1 MNKTLIK
8 NFAIDARVR
17 LIQMAIDNAGLVGI
31 AKDKIDS
38 PIQKGDNFEIYKT
51 IAGTDHTITGNEI
64 KQRESLVKR
73 IKKDGFENVMEMTAY
88 TWFNRIIAIR
98 YMEVNDYLPTR
109 VRVLS
114 SETAGKKEPDIIT
127 MAPDNV
133 DLNFTSAEKE
143 LIRDL
148 KAKQKMDEAFR
159 FLFIKQCNELNKELP
174 KLFEKTTGGSLDY
187 TELLFSLS
195 FIQADGVV
203 ARLLEIDEDDFK
215 DQVQIIGWMY
225 QYYNTELKDDT
236 FAKLKKN
243 VKITKERIPA
253 ATQLFTPDWIVRYM
267 VENSLGR
274 LYAQSNTSQSEEHI
288 AKLMGW
294 KYYLPQA
301 EQTEEVQ
308 KKLAQIRQE
317 QDANFNLENIKL
329 LDPCMGSGHIL
340 VYAFDVLIQ
349 MYKNAGYNERDAAL
363 KIMQNNIYGLDIDDR
378 AAQLT
383 YFALMMKG
391 RQYDRRFFE
400 RDVKPNTYAI
410 QESNGISEIS
420 LEKAINA
427 SCNAEPTRHAELVS
441 ASLSTAKYIIQTFKD
456 AKEYGSIIDVE
467 KRDYDSLKDILVTWK
482 ENHEA
487 TLENVLIETDV
498 DDLIPLCQIAKVMST
513 KYDVVVTNPP
523 YMASGGMSSKLNNYV
538 KNNFPE
544 SKYDFFSVFIE
555 KCRSYNKN
563 NGYYTMITQPSF
575 LFLSTF
581 EKLRNKILFTSTIQ
595 SLLHMGRGIFGID
608 FGSTA
613 FVLQNKKIDN
623 YIGSYFKLH
632 ERTFQYIEIEDI
644 ENLYLNSVKDQNFEF
659 DFSTYKKDCDNDNT
673 FEKASNKPL
682 KIRYFINQ
690 EKFFR
695 IPGFPIAYWVSD
707 VFLNEFNNK
716 KMEDVA
722 IITNGMFTCNNKLFL
737 RCWFETNIND
747 IFFNCK
753 TQQES
758 MTDNRKWY
766 PYNKGGDSRRWYGN
780 QELIVNFK
788 HFGKEISNY
797 RVENG
802 QSSVFPGQKY
812 YFNESLS
819 WSLVSSGSFSI
830 RFYPSGFVFDIAGS
844 SIFVNDKNNE
854 KYLLGS
860 LASSVMLRT
869 LSVLNP
875 TINYQAGDVR
885 SLPALIDINKKDY
898 VSSLVNE
905 NIIISKTDWDSFETS
920 WDFSKHPFLP
930 LYIDYKEAADNSI
943 FISDMY
949 SKWEKECSDRF
960 ATLKSN
966 EEELNRIFIEIY
978 GLQNELTPEV
988 QDKDVTVRLADR
1000 TRDIKSFI
1008 SYAVGCMFGRYSL
1021 SKEGLAYAGGNM
1033 DMNNYK
1039 YFIPDADNVIPVT
1052 DEEYFSDDIVTRF
1065 VEFVRQVYGESTLEE
1080 NLRFIAESL
1089 PNKGDTPKEVIRSYF
1104 LNDFYKDHCKIYQKR
1119 PIYWMFD
1126 SGKENGFK
1134 ALIYMHRYDNQTLAR
1149 VRTDYLHKLQTM
1161 YEAALIQCQ
1170 HISENPATAARDKA
1184 IAIKRIAK
1192 IIKQLEE
1199 TKLYDQA
1206 LGHIASQYIDIDL
1219 DNGVNVN
1226 YEKFQGVQVA
1236 REGQKA
1242 IKIDLLA
1249 KRG

>member
-17 LIQMAIDNAGLVGI
+17 LIQMAIDNAGLLGI
-31 AKDKIDS
+31 TKDKIDT
-38 PIQKGDNFEIYKT
+38 PIQKGTDFEIYKT
-51 IAGTDHTITGNEI
+51 VAGTEHTIKGNEI
-64 KQRESLVKR
+64 KQRESLVNR
-73 IKKDGFENVMEMTAY
+73 IKRDGFENVMEAAAY

-98 YMEVNDYLPTR
+98 YMEVNDYLPSR

-127 MAPDNV
+127 LAPDNV
-133 DLNFTSAEKE
+133 DLNFTEAEKQQIRE
-143 LIRDL
+143 L
-148 KAKQKMDEAFR
+148 KTKQKMDEVFQL
-159 FLFIKQCNELNKELP
+159 LFIKQCNELNKYLP
-174 KLFEKTTGGSLDY
+174 KLFEKTSAGALDY

-195 FIQADGVV
+195 FIQSDGVV
-203 ARLLEIDEDDFK
+203 ARLLEIDEEDFK

-274 LYAQSNTSQSEEHI
+274 LYAQSITTQSEEQT
-288 AKLMGW
+288 AQMMGW
-294 KYYLPQA
+294 KYYLPET

-317 QDANFNLENIKL
+317 QIANFNLENIKI

-349 MYKNAGYNERDAAL
+349 MYKNAGYNERDAAQ
-363 KIMQNNIYGLDIDDR
+363 KILQNNIFGLDIDNR
-378 AAQLT
+378 AAQLA

-400 RDVKPNTYAI
+400 RNIEPNVYAI
-410 QESNGISEIS
+410 QESNEIENGK
-420 LEKAINA
+420 LIIEKCTNLLDTRLLSGVEATLNYLIN
-427 SCNAEPTRHAELVS
+427 
-441 ASLSTAKYIIQTFKD
+441 TFHD

-467 KRDYDSLKDILVTWK
+467 PKDYDALKNTLVAWK
-482 ENHEA
+482 QNHDA
-487 TLENVLIETDV
+487 TLENVLVESDV
-498 DDLIPLCQIAKVMST
+498 DDLIPLCQIAKVMSS

-523 YMASGGMSSKLNNYV
+523 YMGGSGMGEDLSNFVKKNYPDSKSDL
-538 KNNFPE
+538 FA
-544 SKYDFFSVFIE
+544 VFIE
-555 KCRSYNKN
+555 KCGSYAKKT
-563 NGYYTMITQPSF
+563 GLISMITQHAWM
-575 LFLSTF
+575 FLSSY
-581 EKLRNKILFTSTIQ
+581 EKLREKLNSWTTLNMAHLGARAFDEIGGEVVQT
-595 SLLHMGRGIFGID
+595 
-608 FGSTA
+608 TA
-613 FVLQNKKIDN
+613 FVGMNQKLAN
-623 YIGSYFKLH
+623 YKGSYKRLVDFAGEAEK
-632 ERTFQYIEIEDI
+632 ESAFADETNTYFAQQ
-644 ENLYLNSVKDQNFEF
+644 ENFTKIPGMPVAYWISEKLYLSFIKGNRFEGETKKGVLTGDNNKFLRLWYEVIAGKTGYDIYSYNEMTVSPKKWFPVTSGGYMRKWYGNFDTIVNLENGGKEIIDTVKNYRLRDPKYYFLEAITWTEVSSGK
-659 DFSTYKKDCDNDNT
+659 FSC
-673 FEKASNKPL
+673 
-682 KIRYFINQ
+682 RYVPKGILFGNGGPVS
-690 EKFFR
+690 FF
-695 IPGFPIAYWVSD
+695 
-707 VFLNEFNNK
+707 FNNK
-716 KMEDVA
+716 LD
-722 IITNGMFTCNNKLFL
+722 
-737 RCWFETNIND
+737 
-747 IFFNCK
+747 
-753 TQQES
+753 
-758 MTDNRKWY
+758 
-766 PYNKGGDSRRWYGN
+766 YNLGLLNSKVS
-780 QELIVNFK
+780 I
-788 HFGKEISNY
+788 EI
-797 RVENG
+797 
-802 QSSVFPGQKY
+802 
-812 YFNESLS
+812 L
-819 WSLVSSGSFSI
+819 
-830 RFYPSGFVFDIAGS
+830 
-844 SIFVNDKNNE
+844 SIF
-854 KYLLGS
+854 
-860 LASSVMLRT
+860 A
-869 LSVLNP
+869 P
-875 TINYQAGDVR
+875 TINFGPEQ
-885 SLPALIDINKKDY
+885 IDKIPILFPNDNSQLSTIN
-898 VSSLVNE
+898 SLVE
-905 NIIISKTDWDSFETS
+905 QNISLSKSDWDFFENS
-920 WDFSKHPFLP
+920 WDFAKHPLLP
-930 LYIDYKEAADNSI
+930 VNIDYKETADNSVL
-943 FISDMY
+943 ISDCY
-949 SKWEKECSDRF
+949 AKWEKECSDRF

-978 GLQNELTPEV
+978 GLQDELTPEV

-1021 SKEGLAYAGGNM
+1021 SKEGLAYAGGDM

-1065 VEFVRQVYGESTLEE
+1065 VEFVRQVYGESTLEG

-1104 LNDFYKDHCKIYQKR
+1104 LNDFYKDHCKTYQKR

-1134 ALIYMHRYDNQTLAR
+1134 ALIYMHRYDNQTPAR
-1149 VRTDYLHKLQTM
+1149 VRTDYMHKLQKM
-1161 YEAALIQCQ
+1161 YDAALVQCTQ
-1170 HISENPATAARDKA
+1170 IAENPATAARDKA
-1184 IAIKRIAK
+1184 LAIKRIAK
-1192 IIKQLEE
+1192 ITKQLEE

-1219 DNGVNVN
+1219 DDGINVN

>member
-51 IAGTDHTITGNEI
+51 LAGTEHTITGAEI
-64 KQRESLVKR
+64 KQRESLVNR
-73 IKKDGFENVMEMTAY
+73 IKKDGFENVMEAAAY

-114 SETAGKKEPDIIT
+114 SKTAGKKEPDIIT
-127 MAPDNV
+127 QAPDNV
-133 DLNFTSAEKE
+133 ELNFTEAEKQQ
-143 LIRDL
+143 IREL
-148 KAKQKMDEAFR
+148 KAKQKMDEVFQL
-159 FLFIKQCNELNKELP
+159 LFIKQCNELNKYLP
-174 KLFEKTTGGSLDY
+174 KLFEKTSAGELDY

-195 FIQADGVV
+195 FIQTDGVV
-203 ARLLEIDEDDFK
+203 ARLLEIDEEDFK

-274 LYAQSNTSQSEEHI
+274 LYAQSNTAQSEEQT
-288 AKLMGW
+288 AQMMGW
-294 KYYLPQA
+294 KYYLPEA

-317 QDANFNLENIKL
+317 QNANFNLENIKV

-363 KIMQNNIYGLDIDDR
+363 KIMQNNIFGLDIDDR

-400 RDVKPNTYAI
+400 RAVKPNTYAI

-420 LEKAINA
+420 LEKAINT
-427 SCNAEPTRHAELVS
+427 SCNAEPTRYAELVS
-441 ASLSTAKYIIQTFKD
+441 ASLSTAKYIIQTFHD

-467 KRDYDSLKDILVTWK
+467 SKDYDELKNTLVAWK
-482 ENHEA
+482 QNHDA
-487 TLENVLIETDV
+487 TLENVLVESDV
-498 DDLIPLCQIAKVMST
+498 DDLVSLCQIAKVMSS

-523 YMASGGMSSKLNNYV
+523 YMGASGMGEHLSNFVKKNYPDSKSDL
-538 KNNFPE
+538 FA
-544 SKYDFFSVFIE
+544 VFIE
-555 KCRSYNKN
+555 KCGSYAKKT
-563 NGYYTMITQPSF
+563 GLISMITQHAWM
-575 LFLSTF
+575 FLSSY
-581 EKLRNKILFTSTIQ
+581 EKLREKLNSRTTLNMAHLGARAFDEIGGEVVQT
-595 SLLHMGRGIFGID
+595 
-608 FGSTA
+608 TA
-613 FVLQNKKIDN
+613 FVDLNKSISN
-623 YIGSYFKLH
+623 YKA
-632 ERTFQYIEIEDI
+632 
-644 ENLYLNSVKDQNFEF
+644 
-659 DFSTYKKDCDNDNT
+659 TYKRLVDFTGEAEKEVAFADEKNT
-673 FEKASNKPL
+673 
-682 KIRYFINQ
+682 YFAQQ
-690 EKFFR
+690 ENFAK
-695 IPGFPIAYWVSD
+695 IPGMPVAYWVSGN
-707 VFLNEFNNK
+707 FLNTFTGK
-716 KMEDVA
+716 KISDYAETREGLSPAD
-722 IITNGMFTCNNKLFL
+722 NERFL
-737 RCWFETNIND
+737 RLWYEIDFSKKAVKWFPYTKGGD
-747 IFFNCK
+747 F
-753 TQQES
+753 
-758 MTDNRKWY
+758 RKWY
-766 PYNKGGDSRRWYGN
+766 GNNDYLVNWENDGYEIKNNIDKKTGRIRSHNYNGQYAFKKGFTWTAISSSATSFRYVNGDSLFDSAGSMGFSFEINNLYY
-780 QELIVNFK
+780 ELALLNSIIGYTVFKFISPTIKFMPGHILQVPLILPEENAQFATFNF
-788 HFGKEISNY
+788 HLSTINFL
-797 RVENG
+797 VEQNI
-802 QSSVFPGQKY
+802 
-812 YFNESLS
+812 SLS
-819 WSLVSSGSFSI
+819 KS
-830 RFYPSGFVFDIAGS
+830 
-844 SIFVNDKNNE
+844 
-854 KYLLGS
+854 
-860 LASSVMLRT
+860 
-869 LSVLNP
+869 
-875 TINYQAGDVR
+875 
-885 SLPALIDINKKDY
+885 
-898 VSSLVNE
+898 
-905 NIIISKTDWDSFETS
+905 DWDAFETS
-920 WDFSKHPFLP
+920 WDFVKHPLLP
-930 LYIDYKEAADNSI
+930 SVDFKDSAANAI
-943 FISDMY
+943 HISDMY

-960 ATLKSN
+960 ARLKSN

-978 GLQNELTPEV
+978 GLQDELTPEV

-1021 SKEGLAYAGGNM
+1021 SKEGLAYVGGDM

-1052 DEEYFSDDIVTRF
+1052 NEEYFSDDIVTRF

-1080 NLRFIAESL
+1080 NLRFVAESL
-1089 PNKGDTPKEVIRSYF
+1089 PNKGDTPKEVIRTYF
-1104 LNDFYKDHCKIYQKR
+1104 LNDFYKDHCKTYLKR

-1134 ALIYMHRYDNQTLAR
+1134 ALIYMHRYDNQTPAR
-1149 VRTDYLHKLQTM
+1149 VRTDYMHKLQKM
-1161 YEAALIQCQ
+1161 YDAALVQCTQ
-1170 HISENPATAARDKA
+1170 IAENPATAARDKA
-1184 IAIKRIAK
+1184 LAIKRIAK
-1192 IIKQLEE
+1192 ITKQLEE

-1219 DNGVNVN
+1219 DDGVNVN

-1242 IKIDLLA
+1242 IKIDILA

>member
-243 VKITKERIPA
+243 IKITKERIPA

-274 LYAQSNTSQSEEHI
+274 LYIQNQNAMDEKTVAE
-288 AKLMGW
+288 AMGW

-308 KKLAQIRQE
+308 KQLDAIKLE
-317 QDANFNLENIKL
+317 QQKNGAFNLETIKV

-340 VYAFDVLIQ
+340 VYAFDVLVQ
-349 MYKNAGYNERDAAL
+349 MYKNAGYNERDAAQ
-363 KIMQNNIYGLDIDDR
+363 KIMQNNIFGLDIDNR
-378 AAQLT
+378 AAQLA

-400 RDVKPNTYAI
+400 RDIEPNVYAI

-420 LEKAINA
+420 INKVV
-427 SCNAEPTRHAELVS
+427 SESAETYV
-441 ASLSTAKYIIQTFKD
+441 AKYLINIFHD

-467 KRDYDSLKDILVTWK
+467 PKDYDVLKNNLITWK
-482 ENHEA
+482 KNHDA
-487 TLENVLIETDV
+487 TLENVLVETDV
-498 DDLIPLCQIAKVMST
+498 DDLIPLCQIAKLMSS

-523 YMASGGMSSKLNNYV
+523 YMGASGMGEHLSNFVKKNYPDSKGDL
-538 KNNFPE
+538 FA
-544 SKYDFFSVFIE
+544 VFIE
-555 KCRSYNKN
+555 KCGSYAKKT
-563 NGYYTMITQPSF
+563 GLISMITQHAWM
-575 LFLSTF
+575 FLSSY
-581 EKLRNKILFTSTIQ
+581 EKLREKLNSRTTLNMAHLGARAFDEIGGEVVQT
-595 SLLHMGRGIFGID
+595 
-608 FGSTA
+608 TA
-613 FVLQNKKIDN
+613 FVSLNENIAN
-623 YIGSYFKLH
+623 YKAIYKRLVDFAGEAEKETAFVEEKNTYFA
-632 ERTFQYIEIEDI
+632 QQ
-644 ENLYLNSVKDQNFEF
+644 ENFAK
-659 DFSTYKKDCDNDNT
+659 
-673 FEKASNKPL
+673 
-682 KIRYFINQ
+682 
-690 EKFFR
+690 
-695 IPGFPIAYWVSD
+695 IPGMPVAYWVSEK
-707 VFLNEFNNK
+707 FLSIFNSHLLFEETISDGQNKTGNNAKFVRDFWEVNKHSVGINK
-716 KMEDVA
+716 KW
-722 IITNGMFTCNNKLFL
+722 LFYAKGGG
-737 RCWFETNIND
+737 F
-747 IFFNCK
+747 
-753 TQQES
+753 
-758 MTDNRKWY
+758 RKWY
-766 PYNKGGDSRRWYGN
+766 GNLIDVVDWSPETREFYHKDKICRIIPEYLWYKKGITWC
-780 QELIVNFK
+780 LITSSLPSFR
-788 HFGKEISNY
+788 ILP
-797 RVENG
+797 ENATFDVG
-802 QSSVFPGQKY
+802 GSSVFFKDESTIPYTLGLLNSQIFFHIAKI
-812 YFNESLS
+812 FNPTLNFQVKDIRSTPVILPSDNFQLS
-819 WSLVSSGSFSI
+819 TINSLVEQN
-830 RFYPSGFVFDIAGS
+830 IA
-844 SIFVNDKNNE
+844 
-854 KYLLGS
+854 L
-860 LASSVMLRT
+860 
-869 LSVLNP
+869 
-875 TINYQAGDVR
+875 
-885 SLPALIDINKKDY
+885 
-898 VSSLVNE
+898 
-905 NIIISKTDWDSFETS
+905 SKTDWDSFETS
-920 WDFSKHPFLP
+920 WDFSKHPHLP
-930 LYIDYKEAADNSI
+930 VDIDYKEAADNSI
-943 FISDMY
+943 LISDCY
-949 SKWEKECSDRF
+949 AKWEKECSNRF

-978 GLQNELTPEV
+978 GLQDELTPEV

-1021 SKEGLAYAGGNM
+1021 SKEGLAYAGGDM

-1104 LNDFYKDHCKIYQKR
+1104 LNDFYKDHCKTYQKR

-1134 ALIYMHRYDNQTLAR
+1134 ALIYMHRYDNQTPAR
-1149 VRTDYLHKLQTM
+1149 VRTDYMHKLQKM
-1161 YEAALIQCQ
+1161 YDAALIQCNQ
-1170 HISENPATAARDKA
+1170 IAENPATAARDKA
-1184 IAIKRIAK
+1184 LAIKRIAK
-1192 IIKQLEE
+1192 ITKQLEE

-1219 DNGVNVN
+1219 DDGVNVN

>member
-17 LIQMAIDNAGLVGI
+17 LIQMAIDNAGLVGVT
-31 AKDKIDS
+31 KDKITEAV
-38 PIQKGDNFEIYKT
+38 QKGADFEIYKT
-51 IAGTDHTITGNEI
+51 AAGTDYTITGKKI
-64 KQRESLVKR
+64 KQRKNLAER
-73 IKKDGFENVMEMTAY
+73 INKIGFEQVMEETAY

-98 YMEVNDYLPTR
+98 YMEVNDYLPSR

-133 DLNFTSAEKE
+133 DLNFSSSEKD

-148 KAKQKMDEAFR
+148 KAKQKMDEVFQL
-159 FLFIKQCNELNKELP
+159 LFIKQCNELNKYLP
-174 KLFEKTTGGSLDY
+174 KLFEKTSAGELDY

-195 FIQADGVV
+195 FIQSDGVV
-203 ARLLEIDEDDFK
+203 ARLLEIEEEDFK

-274 LYAQSNTSQSEEHI
+274 LYAQNQNAMDEKTVADS
-288 AKLMGW
+288 MGW

-308 KKLAQIRQE
+308 RQLDE
-317 QDANFNLENIKL
+317 IKTDFNLETVKV

-349 MYKNAGYNERDAAL
+349 MYKNTGYNERDAAKL
-363 KIMQNNIYGLDIDDR
+363 ILENNIFGLDIDNR
-378 AAQLT
+378 AAQLA

-391 RQYDRRFFE
+391 RQYDRRFFL
-400 RDVKPNTYAI
+400 RDIEPNVYAI
-410 QESNGISEIS
+410 QESNGISDIS
-420 LEKAINA
+420 INKVV
-427 SCNAEPTRHAELVS
+427 SESAETSIANYL
-441 ASLSTAKYIIQTFKD
+441 INTFHD

-467 KRDYDSLKDILVTWK
+467 KRDYDSLKNNLTAWK

-487 TLENVLIETDV
+487 TFENVLVESDV
-498 DDLIPLCQIAKVMST
+498 DDLLPLIEIAKMMSE

-523 YMASGGMSSKLNNYV
+523 YMGASGMGEKLGNFVKKNYADSKSDL
-538 KNNFPE
+538 FA
-544 SKYDFFSVFIE
+544 VFIE
-555 KCRSYNKN
+555 KCGSYAKKI
-563 NGYYTMITQPSF
+563 GLISMITQHAWM
-575 LFLSTF
+575 FLSSY
-581 EKLRNKILFTSTIQ
+581 EKLREKLNARTTLNMAHLGARAFDEIGGEVVQT
-595 SLLHMGRGIFGID
+595 
-608 FGSTA
+608 TA
-613 FVLQNKKIDN
+613 FISMNQKLEN
-623 YIGSYFKLH
+623 YRG
-632 ERTFQYIEIEDI
+632 
-644 ENLYLNSVKDQNFEF
+644 
-659 DFSTYKKDCDNDNT
+659 TYKRLVDFAGEAEKEAAFADETNT
-673 FEKASNKPL
+673 
-682 KIRYFINQ
+682 YFAQQ
-690 EKFFR
+690 ENFAK
-695 IPGFPIAYWVSD
+695 IPGMPVAYWVSEK
-707 VFLNEFNNK
+707 FLSIFNSRLLFEDTISDGQNKTGNNAKFVRDFWEVNKESVGINK
-716 KMEDVA
+716 KWLFYAKGGGFRKWYGNLIDVIDWSPETREFYHKDKICR
-722 IITNGMFTCNNKLFL
+722 IIPEYLWYKKGITWCLITSNLPSFRVLPENATFDVGGSSVFFKDDSTIPFTLGLLNSQ
-737 RCWFETNIND
+737 
-747 IFFNCK
+747 IFFNIAK
-753 TQQES
+753 IFNPTLNFQVKDIRS
-758 MTDNRKWY
+758 TPVIFPSDN
-766 PYNKGGDSRRWYGN
+766 S
-780 QELIVNFK
+780 QLAAVN
-788 HFGKEISNY
+788 SL
-797 RVENG
+797 VEQNI
-802 QSSVFPGQKY
+802 
-812 YFNESLS
+812 SLS
-819 WSLVSSGSFSI
+819 KS
-830 RFYPSGFVFDIAGS
+830 
-844 SIFVNDKNNE
+844 
-854 KYLLGS
+854 
-860 LASSVMLRT
+860 
-869 LSVLNP
+869 
-875 TINYQAGDVR
+875 
-885 SLPALIDINKKDY
+885 
-898 VSSLVNE
+898 
-905 NIIISKTDWDSFETS
+905 DWDSVETS
-920 WDFSKHPFLP
+920 WDFTKHPLLP
-930 LYIDYKEAADNSI
+930 VVSTSSTIELFKDASANSI
-943 FISDMY
+943 LISDCY
-949 SKWEKECSDRF
+949 AKWEKECSERF
-960 ATLKSN
+960 ATIKSN

-1039 YFIPDADNVIPVT
+1039 YFIPDSDNVIPVT
-1052 DEEYFSDDIVTRF
+1052 DEAYFNDDIVSRF

-1080 NLRFIAESL
+1080 NLRFITESL

-1104 LNDFYKDHCKIYQKR
+1104 LNDFYKDHCKTYQKR

-1134 ALIYMHRYDNQTLAR
+1134 ALIYMHRYNNQTPAR
-1149 VRTDYLHKLQTM
+1149 VRTDYMHKLQTM
-1161 YEAALIQCQ
+1161 YEAALVQCKQ
-1170 HISENPATAARDKA
+1170 IAENPATAARDKA

-1192 IIKQLEE
+1192 ITKQLEE

-1219 DNGVNVN
+1219 DDGVNVN

-1242 IKIDLLA
+1242 IKIDLLG

>member
-51 IAGTDHTITGNEI
+51 LAGTEHTITGAEI
-64 KQRESLVKR
+64 QQRESLVNR
-73 IKKDGFENVMEMTAY
+73 IKKDGFENVMEAAAY

-114 SETAGKKEPDIIT
+114 SETTGKKEPDIIT

-133 DLNFTSAEKE
+133 ELNFTEAEKQQ
-143 LIRDL
+143 IREL
-148 KAKQKMDEAFR
+148 KAKQKMDEVFQL
-159 FLFIKQCNELNKELP
+159 LFINQCNELNKYLP
-174 KLFEKTTGGSLDY
+174 KLFEKTSAGALDY

-195 FIQADGVV
+195 FIQSDGVV
-203 ARLLEIDEDDFK
+203 ARLLEINEEDFK

-274 LYAQSNTSQSEEHI
+274 LYAQNQNAMDEKTVADS
-288 AKLMGW
+288 MGW

-308 KKLAQIRQE
+308 KQLDAIKLE
-317 QDANFNLENIKL
+317 QQKNGAFNLETIKV

-349 MYKNAGYNERDAAL
+349 MYKNAGYNERDAAQ
-363 KIMQNNIYGLDIDDR
+363 KIMQNNIFGLDIDNR
-378 AAQLT
+378 AAQLA

-400 RDVKPNTYAI
+400 RDIEPKVYAI

-420 LEKAINA
+420 INKVV
-427 SCNAEPTRHAELVS
+427 SESAETSIANYL
-441 ASLSTAKYIIQTFKD
+441 INTFHD

-467 KRDYDSLKDILVTWK
+467 KRDYDSLKNNLTAWK
-482 ENHEA
+482 ENHAA
-487 TLENVLIETDV
+487 TFENALVEIDV
-498 DDLIPLCQIAKVMST
+498 DDLLPLIEIAKVMSE

-523 YMASGGMSSKLNNYV
+523 YMGASGMGEKLGNFLKKNYADSKSDL
-538 KNNFPE
+538 FA
-544 SKYDFFSVFIE
+544 VFIE
-555 KCRSYNKN
+555 KCGSYAKKT
-563 NGYYTMITQPSF
+563 GLISMITQHAWM
-575 LFLSTF
+575 FLSSY
-581 EKLRNKILFTSTIQ
+581 EKLREKLNARTPLNMAHLGARAFDEIGGEVVQT
-595 SLLHMGRGIFGID
+595 
-608 FGSTA
+608 TA
-613 FVLQNKKIDN
+613 FVNLNEKIENYKGTYVRLVDFAGEENKEKEFLSGNNRFFTQQENFKKI
-623 YIGSYFKLH
+623 
-632 ERTFQYIEIEDI
+632 
-644 ENLYLNSVKDQNFEF
+644 
-659 DFSTYKKDCDNDNT
+659 
-673 FEKASNKPL
+673 
-682 KIRYFINQ
+682 
-690 EKFFR
+690 
-695 IPGFPIAYWVSD
+695 PGMPVAYWVSEK
-707 VFLNEFNNK
+707 FRQNFNK
-716 KMEDVA
+716 KNIGD
-722 IITNGMFTCNNKLFL
+722 LFL
-737 RCWFETNIND
+737 PKFGMSTGNGDKYIRFWYESVFND
-747 IFFNCK
+747 ISVDCISEKDFISK
-753 TQQES
+753 
-758 MTDNRKWY
+758 NRKW
-766 PYNKGGDSRRWYGN
+766 NVIDKGGQFRRWYGN
-780 QELIVNFK
+780 KNNIVWWNNNGEDIKQEKGAAIRSPQYFFQPHISWTLI
-788 HFGKEISNY
+788 
-797 RVENG
+797 
-802 QSSVFPGQKY
+802 
-812 YFNESLS
+812 
-819 WSLVSSGSFSI
+819 SSGIYSARYFEEGFILDTASNCIYFDKLKSKTVLGFLNSKVAREILSI
-830 RFYPSGFVFDIAGS
+830 
-844 SIFVNDKNNE
+844 
-854 KYLLGS
+854 
-860 LASSVMLRT
+860 
-869 LSVLNP
+869 LNP
-875 TINYQAGDVR
+875 TINMSCGVL
-885 SLPALIDINKKDY
+885 SLLPYEEPTDETKLTTINT
-898 VSSLVNE
+898 LVQE
-905 NIIISKTDWDSFETS
+905 NINLSKTDWDSFETS
-920 WDFSKHPFLP
+920 WDFTKHPLLP
-930 LYIDYKEAADNSI
+930 ENIDYKEAADNSI
-943 FISDMY
+943 LISDHY
-949 SKWEKECSDRF
+949 AKWEKECSERF

-966 EEELNRIFIEIY
+966 EEKLNRIFIEIY

-1000 TRDIKSFI
+1000 TRDIKSLI

-1021 SKEGLAYAGGNM
+1021 YKEGLAYAGGNM

-1052 DEEYFSDDIVTRF
+1052 DEEYFDDDIVTRF

-1104 LNDFYKDHCKIYQKR
+1104 LNDFYKDHCKTYQKR

-1134 ALIYMHRYDNQTLAR
+1134 ALIYMHRYDNQTPAR
-1149 VRTDYLHKLQTM
+1149 VRTDYMHKLQTM
-1161 YEAALIQCQ
+1161 YEAALVQCKQ
-1170 HISENPATAARDKA
+1170 IAENPATAARDKA
-1184 IAIKRIAK
+1184 LAIKRITK
-1192 IIKQLEE
+1192 ITKQLEE

-1219 DNGVNVN
+1219 DDGVNVN

-1242 IKIDLLA
+1242 IKIDLLG

>member
-51 IAGTDHTITGNEI
+51 LAGTDYTITGNKI
-64 KQRESLVKR
+64 KQRKNLVER
-73 IKKDGFENVMEMTAY
+73 INKIGFEQVMEETAY

-133 DLNFTSAEKE
+133 DLNFTSREKD

-148 KAKQKMDEAFR
+148 KAKQKMDEAFQLL
-159 FLFIKQCNELNKELP
+159 FLKQCNELNKYLP
-174 KLFEKTTGGSLDY
+174 KLFEKTSAGELDY

-195 FIQADGVV
+195 FIQSDGVV
-203 ARLLEIDEDDFK
+203 ARLLEIDEEDFK

-274 LYAQSNTSQSEEHI
+274 LYAQSNTVQSEEHI
-288 AKLMGW
+288 VQMMGW
-294 KYYLPQA
+294 KYYLPEA

-308 KKLAQIRQE
+308 KKLAQIKQE
-317 QDANFNLENIKL
+317 QIANFNLENIKV

-363 KIMQNNIYGLDIDDR
+363 KIMQNNIFGLDIDNR
-378 AAQLT
+378 ATQLA

-400 RDVKPNTYAI
+400 RNIEPNVYAI

-420 LEKAINA
+420 INKVV
-427 SCNAEPTRHAELVS
+427 SESAETYV
-441 ASLSTAKYIIQTFKD
+441 AKYLINTFHD

-467 KRDYDSLKDILVTWK
+467 PKDYDALKNTLVAWK
-482 ENHEA
+482 QNHDA

-523 YMASGGMSSKLNNYV
+523 YMGASGMGEHLSNFVKKNYPNSKSDL
-538 KNNFPE
+538 FA
-544 SKYDFFSVFIE
+544 VFIE
-555 KCRSYNKN
+555 KCGSYAKKT
-563 NGYYTMITQPSF
+563 GLISMITQHAWM
-575 LFLSTF
+575 FLSSYETLR
-581 EKLRNKILFTSTIQ
+581 EKLNARTTLNMAHLGARAFDEIGGEVVQT
-595 SLLHMGRGIFGID
+595 
-608 FGSTA
+608 TA
-613 FVLQNKKIDN
+613 FVGLNKNIAN
-623 YIGSYFKLH
+623 YKA
-632 ERTFQYIEIEDI
+632 
-644 ENLYLNSVKDQNFEF
+644 
-659 DFSTYKKDCDNDNT
+659 TYKRLVDFAGEAEKEAAFADETNT
-673 FEKASNKPL
+673 
-682 KIRYFINQ
+682 YFAQQ
-690 EKFFR
+690 ENFAK
-695 IPGFPIAYWVSD
+695 IPGMPVAYWVSKE
-707 VFLNEFNNK
+707 FLDTFENQKLGDTAYPKQGLSTADNNRFLRFWF
-716 KMEDVA
+716 EVN
-722 IITNGMFTCNNKLFL
+722 INKLSTNSL
-737 RCWFETNIND
+737 NISESIKSKAKWFP
-747 IFFNCK
+747 FNK
-753 TQQES
+753 GGEF
-758 MTDNRKWY
+758 RKWY
-766 PYNKGGDSRRWYGN
+766 GN
-780 QELIVNFK
+780 LDYVINWFNEGNELKNFK
-788 HFGKEISNY
+788 NAAIRNSDFYFQHHVTWSKVSTGTIGFRLRPCG
-797 RVENG
+797 
-802 QSSVFPGQKY
+802 SVFSDAGCATIFDKYIVYYALGLLNTNYAQK
-812 YFNESLS
+812 
-819 WSLVSSGSFSI
+819 
-830 RFYPSGFVFDIAGS
+830 VFDMI
-844 SIFVNDKNNE
+844 
-854 KYLLGS
+854 
-860 LASSVMLRT
+860 
-869 LSVLNP
+869 NP
-875 TINYQAGDVR
+875 TINYTQSTIA
-885 SLPALIDINKKDY
+885 SLPYKFDKFLNDK
-898 VSSLVNE
+898 VSNIVKQNISL
-905 NIIISKTDWDSFETS
+905 SKSDWDAFETS
-920 WDFSKHPFLP
+920 WDFAKHPLLP
-930 LYIDYKEAADNSI
+930 VSIDYKEAADNSI
-943 FISDMY
+943 LISDCY
-949 SKWEKECSDRF
+949 AKWEKECSDRF
-960 ATLKSN
+960 ATLKLN

-978 GLQNELTPEV
+978 GLQDELTPEV
-988 QDKDVTVRLADR
+988 LDKDVTVRLADR

-1008 SYAVGCMFGRYSL
+1008 SYAVGCMFGRYSHY
-1021 SKEGLAYAGGNM
+1021 KEGLAYAGGSIDM
-1033 DMNNYK
+1033 DNYK
-1039 YFIPDADNVIPVT
+1039 YFIPDSDNVIPVT
-1052 DEEYFSDDIVTRF
+1052 DEEYFKDNIVTRF

-1080 NLRFIAESL
+1080 NLRFIAGSL
-1089 PNKGDTPKEVIRSYF
+1089 SNKGDTPKEVIRSYF

-1134 ALIYMHRYDNQTLAR
+1134 ALIYMHRYDNQTPAR
-1149 VRTDYLHKLQTM
+1149 VRTDYMHKLQKM
-1161 YEAALIQCQ
+1161 YDAALVQCTQ
-1170 HISENPATAARDKA
+1170 IAENPATAARDKA
-1184 IAIKRIAK
+1184 LAIKRIAK
-1192 IIKQLEE
+1192 ITKQLEE
-1199 TKLYDQA
+1199 TKA

-1219 DNGVNVN
+1219 DDGVNVN

-1242 IKIDLLA
+1242 IKIDLLS

>member
-17 LIQMAIDNAGLVGI
+17 LIQMAIDNAGLVGVT
-31 AKDKIDS
+31 KDKITEAV
-38 PIQKGDNFEIYKT
+38 QKGADFEIYKT
-51 IAGTDHTITGNEI
+51 AAGTDYTITGKKI
-64 KQRESLVKR
+64 KQRKNLAER
-73 IKKDGFENVMEMTAY
+73 INKIGFEQVMEETAY

-98 YMEVNDYLPTR
+98 YMEVNDYLPSR

-133 DLNFTSAEKE
+133 DLNFTSREKD

-148 KAKQKMDEAFR
+148 KAKQKMDEAFQL
-159 FLFIKQCNELNKELP
+159 LFIKQCNELNKYLP
-174 KLFEKTTGGSLDY
+174 KLFEKTSAGALDY

-195 FIQADGVV
+195 FIQTDGVV
-203 ARLLEIDEDDFK
+203 ARLLEIDEEDFK

-236 FAKLKKN
+236 FTNLKKN

-274 LYAQSNTSQSEEHI
+274 LYAQSNTAQSEEQT
-288 AKLMGW
+288 AQMMGW
-294 KYYLPQA
+294 KYYLPEA

-308 KKLAQIRQE
+308 KKLVQIRQE
-317 QDANFNLENIKL
+317 QIANFNLENIKV

-340 VYAFDVLIQ
+340 VYAFDVLVQ
-349 MYKNAGYNERDAAL
+349 MYKNAGYNERDAAQ
-363 KIMQNNIYGLDIDDR
+363 KIMQNNICGLDIDNR
-378 AAQLT
+378 AAQLA

-400 RDVKPNTYAI
+400 RDIEPNVYAI
-410 QESNGISEIS
+410 QESKGIENGKLIIEKCTNL
-420 LEKAINA
+420 LEPRLLSGVEATLNYLIN
-427 SCNAEPTRHAELVS
+427 
-441 ASLSTAKYIIQTFKD
+441 TFHD

-467 KRDYDSLKDILVTWK
+467 SKDYDMLKNTILTWK
-482 ENHEA
+482 QNHEA
-487 TLENVLIETDV
+487 TLENVLVETDI
-498 DDLIPLCQIAKVMST
+498 DDFITLCQIAKVMSA

-523 YMASGGMSSKLNNYV
+523 YMGSSGMGEHLSNFVKKNYPDSKSDL
-538 KNNFPE
+538 FA
-544 SKYDFFSVFIE
+544 VFIE
-555 KCRSYNKN
+555 KCGSYAKKT
-563 NGYYTMITQPSF
+563 GLVSMITQHAWM
-575 LFLSTF
+575 FLSSY
-581 EKLRNKILFTSTIQ
+581 EKLREKLNTRTTLNMAHLGARAFDEIGGEVVQT
-595 SLLHMGRGIFGID
+595 
-608 FGSTA
+608 TA
-613 FVLQNKKIDN
+613 FVGLNKNIAN
-623 YIGSYFKLH
+623 YKANYKRLVDFAGEAEKEAAFADETNTYFA
-632 ERTFQYIEIEDI
+632 QQ
-644 ENLYLNSVKDQNFEF
+644 ENFAK
-659 DFSTYKKDCDNDNT
+659 
-673 FEKASNKPL
+673 
-682 KIRYFINQ
+682 
-690 EKFFR
+690 
-695 IPGFPIAYWVSD
+695 IPGMPVAYWVSKK
-707 VFLNEFNNK
+707 FLSIFNSRLLFEDTISDGQNKTGNNAKFVRDFWEVNKESVGINK
-716 KMEDVA
+716 KWLFYAKGGGFRKWYGNLIDVIDWSPETREFYHKDKICR
-722 IITNGMFTCNNKLFL
+722 IIPEYLWYKKGITWCLITSNLPSFRVLPENATFDVGGSSVFFKDDSTIPFTLGLLNSQ
-737 RCWFETNIND
+737 
-747 IFFNCK
+747 IFFNIAK
-753 TQQES
+753 IFNPTLNFQVKDIRS
-758 MTDNRKWY
+758 TPVIFPSDN
-766 PYNKGGDSRRWYGN
+766 S
-780 QELIVNFK
+780 QLAAVN
-788 HFGKEISNY
+788 SL
-797 RVENG
+797 VEQNI
-802 QSSVFPGQKY
+802 
-812 YFNESLS
+812 SLS
-819 WSLVSSGSFSI
+819 K
-830 RFYPSGFVFDIAGS
+830 A
-844 SIFVNDKNNE
+844 
-854 KYLLGS
+854 
-860 LASSVMLRT
+860 
-869 LSVLNP
+869 
-875 TINYQAGDVR
+875 
-885 SLPALIDINKKDY
+885 
-898 VSSLVNE
+898 
-905 NIIISKTDWDSFETS
+905 DWDSFETS
-920 WDFSKHPFLP
+920 WDFAKNPLLP
-930 LYIDYKEAADNSI
+930 VNVDYKEAADNSI
-943 FISDMY
+943 LISDCY
-949 SKWEKECSDRF
+949 AKWKKDCSEHF

-978 GLQNELTPEV
+978 GLQDELTPEV

-1021 SKEGLAYAGGNM
+1021 SKEGLAYAGGDM

-1089 PNKGDTPKEVIRSYF
+1089 TNKGDTPKEIFRSYF

-1161 YEAALIQCQ
+1161 YEAALVQCKQ
-1170 HISENPATAARDKA
+1170 IAENPATAAREKA
-1184 IAIKRIAK
+1184 IVIKRIAK
-1192 IIKQLEE
+1192 ITKQLEE

-1219 DNGVNVN
+1219 DDGVNVN

>member
-17 LIQMAIDNAGLVGI
+17 LIQMAIDNAGLVGVT
-31 AKDKIDS
+31 KDKITEAV
-38 PIQKGDNFEIYKT
+38 QKGADFEIYKT
-51 IAGTDHTITGNEI
+51 AAGTDYTITGNKI
-64 KQRESLVKR
+64 KQRKNLVER
-73 IKKDGFENVMEMTAY
+73 IKKIGFEQVMEETAY

-133 DLNFTSAEKE
+133 DLNFTSNEKD

-148 KAKQKMDEAFR
+148 KAKQKMDEAFQI
-159 FLFIKQCNELNKELP
+159 LFIKQCNELNKELP
-174 KLFEKTTGGSLDY
+174 KLFEKTTGGPLDY
-187 TELLFSLS
+187 TELLFNLS
-195 FIQADGVV
+195 FTRTDGVL
-203 ARLLEIDEDDFK
+203 ARLLEIEEEDFK

-274 LYAQSNTSQSEEHI
+274 LYAQSNTAQSEEQT
-288 AKLMGW
+288 AQMMGW
-294 KYYLPQA
+294 KYYLPEA
-301 EQTEEVQ
+301 EQTDEVQ

-317 QDANFNLENIKL
+317 QIANFNLENIKV

-400 RDVKPNTYAI
+400 RNIEPNVYAI

-420 LEKAINA
+420 INKVV
-427 SCNAEPTRHAELVS
+427 SESAETSVS
-441 ASLSTAKYIIQTFKD
+441 KYLINTFHD
-456 AKEYGSIIDVE
+456 AKEYGSIIDVDP
-467 KRDYDSLKDILVTWK
+467 KDYDALKNILVEWK
-482 ENHEA
+482 QNHDA

-498 DDLIPLCQIAKVMST
+498 DGLIPLCQIAKVMST

-659 DFSTYKKDCDNDNT
+659 DFSTYKKDCDKDNT

-695 IPGFPIAYWVSD
+695 IPGVPIAYWVSD

-930 LYIDYKEAADNSI
+930 LDIDYKEAVDNSI
-943 FISDMY
+943 LISDCY
-949 SKWEKECSDRF
+949 TKWEKECSVRF
-960 ATLKSN
+960 TTLKSN
-966 EEELNRIFIEIY
+966 EEKLNHIFIEIY
-978 GLQNELTPEV
+978 GLQDELTPEV

-1021 SKEGLAYAGGNM
+1021 SKEGLAYAGGDM

-1089 PNKGDTPKEVIRSYF
+1089 PNKGNTPKEVIRSYF

-1134 ALIYMHRYDNQTLAR
+1134 ALIYMHRYDNQTPAR
-1149 VRTDYLHKLQTM
+1149 VRTDYMHKLQKM
-1161 YEAALIQCQ
+1161 YDAALVQCTQ
-1170 HISENPATAARDKA
+1170 IAENPATAARDKA
-1184 IAIKRIAK
+1184 LAIKRIAK
-1192 IIKQLEE
+1192 ITKQLEE

-1219 DNGVNVN
+1219 DDGVNVN

>member
-17 LIQMAIDNAGLVGI
+17 LIQMAIDNAGLVGVT
-31 AKDKIDS
+31 KDKITEAV
-38 PIQKGDNFEIYKT
+38 QKGVDFEIYKT
-51 IAGTDHTITGNEI
+51 AAGTDYTITGKKI
-64 KQRESLVKR
+64 KQRKNLVER
-73 IKKDGFENVMEMTAY
+73 IKKIGFEQVMEETAY

-109 VRVLS
+109 IRVLS

-133 DLNFTSAEKE
+133 DLNFSSSEKD

-148 KAKQKMDEAFR
+148 KAKQKMDEAFQI
-159 FLFIKQCNELNKELP
+159 LFIKQCNELNKELP
-174 KLFEKTTGGSLDY
+174 KLFEKTSGGSLDY

-195 FIQADGVV
+195 FIQSDGVV
-203 ARLLEIDEDDFK
+203 ARLLEIEEEDFK

-274 LYAQSNTSQSEEHI
+274 LYVESKKNRVAVCGNRMAVCGNKAMICGDNRIADSVENTIPQM
-288 AKLMGW
+288 MGW

-317 QDANFNLENIKL
+317 QIANFNLENIKV

-340 VYAFDVLIQ
+340 VYAFDILIQ
-349 MYKNAGYNERDAAL
+349 MYKNAGYNERDAAQ

-378 AAQLT
+378 AAQLA

-400 RDVKPNTYAI
+400 RGVSPKVYAI

-441 ASLSTAKYIIQTFKD
+441 ASLSTAKYIIQTFHD

-467 KRDYDSLKDILVTWK
+467 KRDYDSLKNNLTAWK

-487 TLENVLIETDV
+487 TFENVLVESDV
-498 DDLIPLCQIAKVMST
+498 DDLLPLIEITKVMSE

-523 YMASGGMSSKLNNYV
+523 YMGASGMGEKLGNFVKKNYPDSKSDL
-538 KNNFPE
+538 FA
-544 SKYDFFSVFIE
+544 VFIE
-555 KCRSYNKN
+555 KCGSYAKKA
-563 NGYYTMITQPSF
+563 GLISMITQHAWM
-575 LFLSTF
+575 FLSSY
-581 EKLRNKILFTSTIQ
+581 EKLREKLNARTPLNMAHLGARAFDEIGGEVVQT
-595 SLLHMGRGIFGID
+595 
-608 FGSTA
+608 TA
-613 FVLQNKKIDN
+613 FVGLNKNIAN
-623 YIGSYFKLH
+623 YKATYKRL
-632 ERTFQYIEIEDI
+632 
-644 ENLYLNSVKDQNFEF
+644 V
-659 DFSTYKKDCDNDNT
+659 DFSGEAEKEAAFADETNTY
-673 FEKASNKPL
+673 FAQ
-682 KIRYFINQ
+682 Q
-690 EKFFR
+690 ENFAK
-695 IPGFPIAYWVSD
+695 IPGMPVAYWVSEK
-707 VFLNEFNNK
+707 FRQNFNK
-716 KMEDVA
+716 KNIGD
-722 IITNGMFTCNNKLFL
+722 LFL
-737 RCWFETNIND
+737 PKFGMSTGNGDKYIRFWYESVFND
-747 IFFNCK
+747 ISVDCISEKDFISK
-753 TQQES
+753 
-758 MTDNRKWY
+758 NRKW
-766 PYNKGGDSRRWYGN
+766 NVIDKGGQFRRWYGN
-780 QELIVNFK
+780 KNSIVWWNNNGEDIKQEKGAAVRSPQYFFQPHISWTLI
-788 HFGKEISNY
+788 
-797 RVENG
+797 
-802 QSSVFPGQKY
+802 
-812 YFNESLS
+812 
-819 WSLVSSGSFSI
+819 SSGIYSARYFEEGFILDTASNCIYFDKLKSKTVLGFLNSKVAREILSI
-830 RFYPSGFVFDIAGS
+830 
-844 SIFVNDKNNE
+844 
-854 KYLLGS
+854 
-860 LASSVMLRT
+860 
-869 LSVLNP
+869 LNP
-875 TINYQAGDVR
+875 TINMSCGVL
-885 SLPALIDINKKDY
+885 SLLPYEEPTDETKLTTINTF
-898 VSSLVNE
+898 VQE
-905 NIIISKTDWDSFETS
+905 NINLSKTDWDSFETS
-920 WDFSKHPFLP
+920 WDFAKHPLLP
-930 LYIDYKEAADNSI
+930 VNIDYKESADNSI
-943 FISDMY
+943 RISDMF
-949 SKWEKECSDRF
+949 SKWEKECSNRF

-978 GLQNELTPEV
+978 GLQDELTPEV
-988 QDKDVTVRLADR
+988 LEKDVTVRLADR

-1008 SYAVGCMFGRYSL
+1008 SYAVGCMLGRYSL

-1052 DEEYFSDDIVTRF
+1052 DEAYFNDDIVSRF

-1080 NLRFIAESL
+1080 NLRFITESL

-1134 ALIYMHRYDNQTLAR
+1134 ALIYMHRYDNQTPAR
-1149 VRTDYLHKLQTM
+1149 VRTDYMHKLQTM
-1161 YEAALIQCQ
+1161 YEAALVQCKQ
-1170 HISENPATAARDKA
+1170 IAENPATAARDKA

-1192 IIKQLEE
+1192 ITKQLEE

-1219 DNGVNVN
+1219 DDGVNVN

-1242 IKIDLLA
+1242 IKIDLLG

>member
-8 NFAIDARVR
+8 NFAIDARLR
-17 LIQMAIDNAGLVGI
+17 LIQMAIDNAGLVGVT
-31 AKDKIDS
+31 KDKITEAV
-38 PIQKGDNFEIYKT
+38 QKGADFEIYKT
-51 IAGTDHTITGNEI
+51 AAGTDYTITGKKI
-64 KQRESLVKR
+64 KQRKNLAER
-73 IKKDGFENVMEMTAY
+73 INKIGFEQVMEETAY

-98 YMEVNDYLPTR
+98 YMEVNDYLPSR

-127 MAPDNV
+127 MSPDNV
-133 DLNFTSAEKE
+133 DLNFTSSEKD

-148 KAKQKMDEAFR
+148 KAKQKMDEAFQI
-159 FLFIKQCNELNKELP
+159 LFIKQCNELNKELP
-174 KLFEKTTGGSLDY
+174 KLFEKTSGGALDY

-195 FIQADGVV
+195 FTQSDGVV
-203 ARLLEIDEDDFK
+203 ARLLEIEEEDFK

-274 LYAQSNTSQSEEHI
+274 LYAQNQNAMDEKTVADS
-288 AKLMGW
+288 MGW

-308 KKLAQIRQE
+308 KQLDAIKLE
-317 QDANFNLENIKL
+317 QQKNGAFNLETIKV

-349 MYKNAGYNERDAAL
+349 MYKNAGYNERDAAQ
-363 KIMQNNIYGLDIDDR
+363 KIMQNNIFGLDIDDR
-378 AAQLT
+378 AAQLA

-400 RDVKPNTYAI
+400 RGVSPKVYAV

-467 KRDYDSLKDILVTWK
+467 KRDYDSLKNNLTAWK

-487 TLENVLIETDV
+487 TFENVLVESDV
-498 DDLIPLCQIAKVMST
+498 DDLLPLIEIAKVMSE

-523 YMASGGMSSKLNNYV
+523 YMGASGMGEKLGNFLKKNYADSKSDL
-538 KNNFPE
+538 FA
-544 SKYDFFSVFIE
+544 VFIE
-555 KCRSYNKN
+555 KCGSFAKKT
-563 NGYYTMITQPSF
+563 GLISMITQHAWM
-575 LFLSTF
+575 FLSSY
-581 EKLRNKILFTSTIQ
+581 EKLREKLNARTPLNMAHLGARAFDEIGGEVVQT
-595 SLLHMGRGIFGID
+595 
-608 FGSTA
+608 TA
-613 FVLQNKKIDN
+613 FVTLNN
-623 YIGSYFKLH
+623 
-632 ERTFQYIEIEDI
+632 RI
-644 ENLYLNSVKDQNFEF
+644 ENYKG
-659 DFSTYKKDCDNDNT
+659 TYKRLVDFTGEAEKENAFVNEKNT
-673 FEKASNKPL
+673 YYAQQENFA
-682 KIRYFINQ
+682 KIPKLRFS
-690 EKFFR
+690 
-695 IPGFPIAYWVSD
+695 YWVNDTIFSD
-707 VFLNEFNNK
+707 KSVGNLFISGGRNK
-716 KMEDVA
+716 
-722 IITNGMFTCNNKLFL
+722 T
-737 RCWFETNIND
+737 
-747 IFFNCK
+747 
-753 TQQES
+753 
-758 MTDNRKWY
+758 
-766 PYNKGGDSRRWYGN
+766 
-780 QELIVNFK
+780 
-788 HFGKEISNY
+788 H
-797 RVENG
+797 
-802 QSSVFPGQKY
+802 
-812 YFNESLS
+812 
-819 WSLVSSGSFSI
+819 
-830 RFYPSGFVFDIAGS
+830 
-844 SIFVNDKNNE
+844 NNE
-854 KYLLGS
+854 KYVRQWWEIGNSKRTWKHYDNGGISLKWYGNCLEIVDWSDSAKKFYAEHGGLLKDSICDKRGIS
-860 LASSVMLRT
+860 WNGISGKNYGFKIKQSGFPFSSSSPTIICDDKENLLYALGVLNT
-869 LSVLNP
+869 CVAPYILNALNP
-875 TINYQAGDVR
+875 TLQLNVGEVLELPVILPEENTKFSTFTFHLSTIN
-885 SLPALIDINKKDY
+885 
-898 VSSLVNE
+898 SLVE
-905 NIIISKTDWDSFETS
+905 QNISLSKSDWDSFETS
-920 WDFSKHPFLP
+920 WDFTKHPLLP
-930 LYIDYKEAADNSI
+930 SEDFKDSAANSI
-943 FISDMY
+943 HIADLF
-949 SKWEKECSDRF
+949 SKWEKECSERF
-960 ATLKSN
+960 AKLKSN

-978 GLQNELTPEV
+978 GLQDELTPEV
-988 QDKDVTVRLADR
+988 LDKDITVRLADR
-1000 TRDIKSFI
+1000 TRDVKSFI

-1104 LNDFYKDHCKIYQKR
+1104 LNDFYKDHCKTYQKR

-1134 ALIYMHRYDNQTLAR
+1134 ALIYMHRYDNQTPAR

-1170 HISENPATAARDKA
+1170 QISENPATTARDKA

-1192 IIKQLEE
+1192 ITKQLEE

-1219 DNGVNVN
+1219 DDGVNVN

>member
-51 IAGTDHTITGNEI
+51 LAGTEHTITGAEI
-64 KQRESLVKR
+64 KQRESLVNR
-73 IKKDGFENVMEMTAY
+73 IKKDGFENVMEAAAY

-114 SETAGKKEPDIIT
+114 SETTGKKEPDIIT
-127 MAPDNV
+127 LAPDNV
-133 DLNFTSAEKE
+133 ELNFTEAEKQQ
-143 LIRDL
+143 IREL
-148 KAKQKMDEAFR
+148 KAKQKMDEVFQL
-159 FLFIKQCNELNKELP
+159 LFIKQCNELNKYLP
-174 KLFEKTTGGSLDY
+174 KLFEKTSAGALDY

-195 FIQADGVV
+195 FIQSDGVV
-203 ARLLEIDEDDFK
+203 ARLLEINEEDFK
-215 DQVQIIGWMY
+215 DQVQIMGWMY

-274 LYAQSNTSQSEEHI
+274 LYAQNQKTMDEKTVADS
-288 AKLMGW
+288 MGW

-301 EQTEEVQ
+301 EQIEEVQ
-308 KKLAQIRQE
+308 KQLDAIKLE
-317 QDANFNLENIKL
+317 QQKNGAFNLETIKV

-340 VYAFDVLIQ
+340 VYAFDILIQ
-349 MYKNAGYNERDAAL
+349 MYKNAGYNERDAAQE
-363 KIMQNNIYGLDIDDR
+363 IMQNNIFGLDIDNR
-378 AAQLT
+378 AAQLA

-391 RQYDRRFFE
+391 RQYDRKFFE
-400 RDVKPNTYAI
+400 RGVSPKVYAI

-467 KRDYDSLKDILVTWK
+467 KRDYDSLKNNLTAWK

-487 TLENVLIETDV
+487 TFENVLVESDV
-498 DDLIPLCQIAKVMST
+498 DDLFPLIEIAKVMSE

-523 YMASGGMSSKLNNYV
+523 YMGASGMGEKLGNFVKKNYPDSKSDL
-538 KNNFPE
+538 FA
-544 SKYDFFSVFIE
+544 VFIE
-555 KCRSYNKN
+555 KCGSYAKKT
-563 NGYYTMITQPSF
+563 GLISMITQHAWM
-575 LFLSTF
+575 FLSSY
-581 EKLRNKILFTSTIQ
+581 EKLREKLNARTPLNMAHLGARAFDEIGGEVVQT
-595 SLLHMGRGIFGID
+595 
-608 FGSTA
+608 TA
-613 FVLQNKKIDN
+613 FISMNQKLEN
-623 YIGSYFKLH
+623 YRG
-632 ERTFQYIEIEDI
+632 
-644 ENLYLNSVKDQNFEF
+644 
-659 DFSTYKKDCDNDNT
+659 TYKRLVDFAGEAEKEAAFADETNT
-673 FEKASNKPL
+673 
-682 KIRYFINQ
+682 YFAQQ
-690 EKFFR
+690 ENFAK
-695 IPGFPIAYWVSD
+695 IPGMPVAYWVSEK
-707 VFLNEFNNK
+707 FRQNFNK
-716 KMEDVA
+716 KNIGD
-722 IITNGMFTCNNKLFL
+722 LFL
-737 RCWFETNIND
+737 PKFGMSTGNGDKYIRFWYESVFND
-747 IFFNCK
+747 ISVDCISEKDFISK
-753 TQQES
+753 
-758 MTDNRKWY
+758 NRKW
-766 PYNKGGDSRRWYGN
+766 NVIDKGGQFRRWYGN
-780 QELIVNFK
+780 KNSIVWWNNNGEDIKQEKGAAVRSPQYFFQPHISWTLI
-788 HFGKEISNY
+788 
-797 RVENG
+797 
-802 QSSVFPGQKY
+802 
-812 YFNESLS
+812 
-819 WSLVSSGSFSI
+819 SSGIYSARYFEEGFILDTASNCIYFDKLKSKTVLGFLNSKVAREILSI
-830 RFYPSGFVFDIAGS
+830 
-844 SIFVNDKNNE
+844 
-854 KYLLGS
+854 
-860 LASSVMLRT
+860 
-869 LSVLNP
+869 LNP
-875 TINYQAGDVR
+875 TINMSCGVL
-885 SLPALIDINKKDY
+885 SLLPYEEPTDETKLTTINT
-898 VSSLVNE
+898 LVQE
-905 NIIISKTDWDSFETS
+905 NINLSKTDWDSFETS
-920 WDFSKHPFLP
+920 WDFAKHPLLP
-930 LYIDYKEAADNSI
+930 VVDFKDASANSI
-943 FISDMY
+943 LISDLF
-949 SKWEKECSDRF
+949 SKWEKECSERF

-966 EEELNRIFIEIY
+966 EEKLNRIFIEIY

-1039 YFIPDADNVIPVT
+1039 YFIPDADNVIPIT
-1052 DEEYFSDDIVTRF
+1052 DEAYFNDDIVSRF

-1089 PNKGDTPKEVIRSYF
+1089 PNKGDTPKEIIRSYF
-1104 LNDFYKDHCKIYQKR
+1104 LNDFYKDHCKTYQKR

-1161 YEAALIQCQ
+1161 YEAALIQCKQ
-1170 HISENPATAARDKA
+1170 IAENPATGAREKA
-1184 IAIKRIAK
+1184 IVIKRISK
-1192 IIKQLEE
+1192 ITKQLEE

-1219 DNGVNVN
+1219 DDGVNVN

-1242 IKIDLLA
+1242 IKIDLLG